1 MIARPRE
8 LNCNRY
14 STVQLC
20 TGERDLLAKMMRC
33 GCEEEWRSWVE
44 RKVKRDATRL
54 PKWQARQWLRAA
66 TRSGGMLVRPT
77 WVGGGDNHSKQQVM
91 SRKERCW

>member
-1 MIARPRE
+1 MARPRE

-44 RKVKRDATRL
+44 RKVKRDATRRAYRNGRHASGSGQL
-54 PKWQARQWLRAA
+54 PE
-66 TRSGGMLVRPT
+66 V
-77 WVGGGDNHSKQQVM
+77 VG
-91 SRKERCW
+91 CW